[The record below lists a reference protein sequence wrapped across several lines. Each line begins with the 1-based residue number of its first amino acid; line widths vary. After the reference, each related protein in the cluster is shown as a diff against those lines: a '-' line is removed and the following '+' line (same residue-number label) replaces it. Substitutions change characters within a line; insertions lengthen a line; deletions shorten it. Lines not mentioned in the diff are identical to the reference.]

1 MVTAQIEQDTDQ
13 VLAEML
19 EEPSSEDS
27 CSAGSVN
34 SDVSK
39 ESEDATT
46 VKSIKAIM
54 ADLVYGGTC
63 NKCEYCGPFGVDC
76 KRCDQ
81 GSFMLPLPSAD
92 SKDDSSVP
100 AYYGG
105 CTSCKLVSGTWCVSV
120 MEEYCSKMNMLSL
133 LCKDRMAVPTVVNR
147 PDNYMCPADA
157 KLPVDTKPNLSTTA
171 KPSALDVEGELISP
185 MQDLNSPSSTADNP
199 TNTVLHLYLAGCLHL
214 P

>member
-63 NKCEYCGPFGVDC
+63 NKCEYCGPFGVYC
-76 KRCDQ
+76 NRCNR
-81 GSFMLPLPSAD
+81 GSFMLPLPSD
-92 SKDDSSVP
+92 SKDYLSVP
-100 AYYGG
+100 AYGG
-105 CTSCKLVSGTWCVSV
+105 CTSYTQVGLWNTVCVCDGGV
-120 MEEYCSKMNMLSL
+120 FKNEYVKPP
-133 LCKDRMAVPTVVNR
+133 KDRMAVPNTQYCKQARQLHV
-147 PDNYMCPADA
+147 
-157 KLPVDTKPNLSTTA
+157 
-171 KPSALDVEGELISP
+171 PS
-185 MQDLNSPSSTADNP
+185 
-199 TNTVLHLYLAGCLHL
+199 
-214 P
+214 